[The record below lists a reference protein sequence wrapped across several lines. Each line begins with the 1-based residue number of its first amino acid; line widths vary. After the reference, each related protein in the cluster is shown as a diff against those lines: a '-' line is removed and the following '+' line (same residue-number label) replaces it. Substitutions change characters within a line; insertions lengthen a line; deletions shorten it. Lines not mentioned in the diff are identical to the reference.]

1 MMKEKKT
8 LWTDCCMLHQH
19 LQLYSSPTWP
29 FQVLHKYKY

>member
-1 MMKEKKT
+1 MRKEKKNPMDR
-8 LWTDCCMLHQH
+8 LLHGHQH